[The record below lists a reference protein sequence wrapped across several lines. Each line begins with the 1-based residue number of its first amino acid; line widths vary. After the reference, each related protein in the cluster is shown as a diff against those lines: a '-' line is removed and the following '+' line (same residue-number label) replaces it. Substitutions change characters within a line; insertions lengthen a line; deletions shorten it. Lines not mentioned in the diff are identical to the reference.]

1 MKVPLV
7 AEINRD
13 WGINPSSINCLQRWV
28 KTLSTAVIQLLL
40 SWVADLSLPFI
51 TWASGSLALARGV
64 PVLSIATA
72 LTFEVAISMPIKT
85 DLLIMS

>member
-1 MKVPLV
+1 MPLV
-7 AEINRD
+7 AEINKD
-13 WGINPSSINCLQRWV
+13 WGINPFSINCLHSVV

-40 SWVADLSLPFI
+40 SWVADLSTPFI
-51 TWASGSLALARGV
+51 TWASGSLALARAA